1 MEFNMSW
8 LKAQIILQSNPKY
21 NELVPLLFPID
32 TLLDFP
38 NINLILEV
46 KGKLK
51 HTSPHPPKE

>member
-8 LKAQIILQSNPKY
+8 LKAQIILQSNPKS
-21 NELVPLLFPID
+21 NELVQLLFPID

-51 HTSPHPPKE
+51 HTSPRPPKE